1 VVLDELLRY
10 QDFGIDPVI
19 VVMADRPAPEVS
31 ALIESLPRRMV
42 VRVCPPNPIVTSSGL
57 AFRQAKI
64 AHYRV
69 LKGLGRPIDW
79 VLLQDDDRWFEP
91 LGITEELPKAL
102 EQPVDLLYARSA
114 FLWDDSEHVNVAR
127 YHVSPTLFRF
137 DPDSDFPD
145 DQDVQAPQPLH
156 DRAIIA
162 RRTAVLETPLID
174 AGSLEATE
182 RDRLFNTF
190 IAAGKN
196 DDYVRS
202 LKDPPTLVPFSQINN
217 NRPWKDL
224 LCHPAQIHSASK

>member
-145 DQDVQAPQPLH
+145 DQDS
-156 DRAIIA
+156 
-162 RRTAVLETPLID
+162 T
-174 AGSLEATE
+174 TE
-182 RDRLFNTF
+182 RSSHDVRQSLRLLLLMRGVSKQLNE
-190 IAAGKN
+190 IASLIRLSRPAKTTTMFGRLKTRL
-196 DDYVRS
+196 RS
-202 LKDPPTLVPFSQINN
+202 FLSRK
-217 NRPWKDL
+217 
-224 LCHPAQIHSASK
+224 